1 MEKQKQSQKR
11 FRWMPGV
18 FILGGI
24 VMVLIS
30 FLIYVF
36 KEATFAP
43 TLGSYV
49 AVKNPGADM
58 GLIIVLGS
66 CILIGVVLISVGIF
80 AWGRE

>member
-1 MEKQKQSQKR
+1 MENQKQSQKR

-18 FILGGI
+18 FIMGGI

-36 KEATFAP
+36 KEATFASI
-43 TLGSYV
+43 GSYV
-49 AVKNPGADM
+49 AVKNPTADM
-58 GLIIVLGS
+58 GLIILLGG
-66 CILIGVVLISVGIF
+66 CVLIGVALISVGIF